1 MTQKKRPTPTNGKPS
16 ALDGAIV
23 AEPHGKNKLVK
34 AAPRLSPRQARVLDA
49 LRPGHWVDREPLDRI
64 AGSSNSPDVI
74 SKLRRKFG
82 QDSIDMELID
92 GTDRDGRPCR
102 TGRYRLTDKGR
113 ERLAQITATTD
124 QGRAAT

>member
-16 ALDGAIV
+16 ALDSVIVSGQDGASKPI
-23 AEPHGKNKLVK
+23 KL
-34 AAPRLSPRQARVLDA
+34 PRFTPRQVRVLEA
-49 LRPGHWVDREPLDRI
+49 LLPGRWVDREPLDRI

-92 GTDRDGRPCR
+92 GTDRDGKPCR
-102 TGRYRLTDKGR
+102 TGRYRLTPAGR
-113 ERLAQITATTD
+113 ERLEQITANTD
-124 QGRAAT
+124 QGRAAA

>member
-16 ALDGAIV
+16 ALDGSIV
-23 AEPHGKNKLVK
+23 AEPHGKNKLAK

-64 AGSSNSPDVI
+64 AGSSNGPDVI

-92 GTDRDGRPCR
+92 GTDRDGKPCR
-102 TGRYRLTDKGR
+102 TGRYRLTPAGR
-113 ERLAQITATTD
+113 ERLAQITTSNQ
-124 QGRAAT
+124 QGAA